1 MPQNKLV
8 FEYFPTPTQDPETG
22 QVFQIYR
29 PFIPV
34 QISADNEKTYAFR
47 ALVDS
52 GSDRNLLPAAFG
64 AMIGLDIKKGLKR
77 EIVGIGN
84 SQITAYTWEIE
95 LVVLGSSPTTFTTFA
110 DFSYEQQIPLL
121 GRDGFFNLFRSIEFR
136 ERRKLLE
143 LRI

>member
-1 MPQNKLV
+1 MPQGKLV
-8 FEYFPTPTQDPETG
+8 FEYFPTPTRDSETG
-22 QVFQIYR
+22 KVFQIYR
-29 PFIPV
+29 PFIPIQV
-34 QISADNEKTYAFR
+34 SADNEKTYAFR

-64 AMIGLDIKKGLKR
+64 VTIGLNIKNGIKR
-77 EIVGIGN
+77 KIGGIGN
-84 SQITAYTWEIE
+84 SQILAYTWEIK
-95 LVVLGSSPTTFTTFA
+95 LTVLGLSPATFITFA

-143 LRI
+143 LGF